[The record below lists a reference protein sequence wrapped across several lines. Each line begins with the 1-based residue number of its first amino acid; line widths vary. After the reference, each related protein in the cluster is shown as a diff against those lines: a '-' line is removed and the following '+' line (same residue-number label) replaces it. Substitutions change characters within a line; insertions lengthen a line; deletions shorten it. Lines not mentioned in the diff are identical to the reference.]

1 MVGNLAKNWPAY
13 VAIAGVIWF
22 FIYVLIKGN
31 LPERKDNDE
40 QNTQDKPKV
49 SKNREKQ

>member
-1 MVGNLAKNWPAY
+1 MVGGFAKNWPAY

-31 LPERKDNDE
+31 QPERKNEEGQNKGQDN
-40 QNTQDKPKV
+40 TKPKG
-49 SKNREKQ
+49 K